1 MIAIDLGSNSLR
13 VLAFDC
19 KTKKEIFA
27 TTQVV
32 KTADNLVHTGVIAK
46 ETINRIVKT
55 LNSIKKEFDFKE
67 HKIRAVT
74 TEALRRAKNS
84 NEVLQKIKEATDIE
98 FEIISGEEEALLTL
112 EAVKFRLEK
121 LNIENE
127 KFALIDIGGGS
138 TEIIFKNRENIVT
151 QSFPIGIVT
160 VTQSYNSYNEIK
172 EALIKDMKQIE
183 EFAKKI
189 SNFEDFIFV
198 GTAGTP
204 TTLASLKLGLT
215 YDTYSAKKVN
225 GTILEKEDLDIYFKK
240 LLNMS
245 EEDRVYNV
253 GTGRSDLVSTG
264 ILIFQRL
271 YEILNIKNSIVVD
284 DGLREG
290 VALNGCSK

>member
-215 YDTYSAKKVN
+215 YNTYSAKKIN
-225 GTILEKEDLDIYFKK
+225 GTILEKKDLDIYFKK

-245 EEDRVYNV
+245 EENRVYNV

-290 VALNGCSK
+290 VAINECSK